1 MRAGEACPIRT
12 REWLP
17 PGFSPLPCSWHH
29 ASEDGLLTLWP
40 DEYRTWAAG
49 RGLLEPD
56 RAVAAVIRA
65 PARSAPRDD
74 ARRASTRPFEIVNPA
89 DGATYLIDPTLRMD
103 FQTLPL
109 RTTGATGDVEWTVS
123 GRRLGRSSAH
133 DSLTWPLERGT
144 HLVRA
149 RDAHGRVAEARI
161 TVN

>member
-12 REWLP
+12 TEWLP

-29 ASEDGLLTLWP
+29 VSEDGLLTLWP

-49 RGLLEPD
+49 RGLLESDRVLAAAD
-56 RAVAAVIRA
+56 RASG
-65 PARSAPRDD
+65 PSARGDVQKSSV
-74 ARRASTRPFEIVNPA
+74 RRLEITTPA
-89 DGATYLIDPTLRMD
+89 DGATYLIDPTLRME

-109 RTTGATGDVEWTVS
+109 RAVGAAEQVEWS
-123 GRRLGRSSAH
+123 INGRRVASAPA
-133 DSLTWPLERGT
+133 DGSVTWPLERGT